1 MKLRTVG
8 QDKELTA
15 MKFVPVEKRSKRAQR
30 EYYKQK
36 RGCAIPPSRVGKTVH
51 EYKKR
56 KQELKEREY

>member
-1 MKLRTVG
+1 
-8 QDKELTA
+8 
-15 MKFVPVEKRSKRAQR
+15 MKFVPVEKRNKRAQR

-56 KQELKEREY
+56 KQELKECEY